1 MKQHSRENLLSID
14 TDHSVVVSVGWGVLM
29 RVLLFLQRNRAECEC
44 VLAVNSP
51 GTTPVGSVGEND
63 VKLRDAEGIS
73 SLVAVRTDAPF
84 TAENLYHLGFTRL
97 GPLRDIND
105 RPGVTQ
111 ALETIPDVF
120 LDEPL
125 GTGHCDG
132 VAINREE
139 CEEALGYVREKFEW
153 KDGGLDHTGSVPAL
167 VTAARRAAGPIF
179 EEVRL

>member
-1 MKQHSRENLLSID
+1 MKQHSRESLLSID

-29 RVLLFLQRNRAECEC
+29 RVLLFLQRNSAECER
-44 VLAVNSP
+44 VLAVNSS
-51 GTTPVGSVGEND
+51 GTPVGFVGEND

-84 TAENLYHLGFTRL
+84 TAEDLYHLGFTRL
-97 GPLRDIND
+97 GPVKDIND

-125 GTGHCDG
+125 GTGH
-132 VAINREE
+132 R
-139 CEEALGYVREKFEW
+139 AL
-153 KDGGLDHTGSVPAL
+153 
-167 VTAARRAAGPIF
+167 
-179 EEVRL
+179 